1 MQKLDLDTSFD
12 GAIVEYSTDSGSTWQ
27 NVFNNP
33 YVYNFYGF
41 DTTTADSLVTGD
53 YAFSGTDSVWR
64 DIWLCFDYSFLWNL
78 DTFTLR
84 YRLVSDSVDNQK
96 EGWMIDNF
104 RFHYTWIHTA
114 AKNPEEVK
122 KMKVYPTN
130 TTGLVNIEGPKL
142 QEFHIIRNMQLISA
156 DGRLVREYGVSPVKF
171 YINISDLP
179 DGVYYLK
186 VNTNKR
192 SETFPLLL
200 KK

>member
-1 MQKLDLDTSFD
+1 
-12 GAIVEYSTDSGSTWQ
+12 
-27 NVFNNP
+27 
-33 YVYNFYGF
+33 
-41 DTTTADSLVTGD
+41 
-53 YAFSGTDSVWR
+53 
-64 DIWLCFDYSFLWNL
+64 
-78 DTFTLR
+78 
-84 YRLVSDSVDNQK
+84 
-96 EGWMIDNF
+96 
-104 RFHYTWIHTA
+104 
-114 AKNPEEVK
+114 
-122 KMKVYPTN
+122 MKVYPTN